1 MTDRRATLRPR
12 LKHLEAE
19 SINWPADFWRDP
31 SAWQALGVLLEAG
44 GPGAMRAAAELA
56 ASTPDDGALADLLA
70 VALPRTAHEIDLTP
84 RRVRWA
90 REALNRKAPAW
101 RASPWWSEPS
111 TVVHAAAWLA
121 SLALVAEH
129 GLDRIDDENVT
140 PALLAR
146 ALPAGLA
153 GLAELENLL

>member
-31 SAWQALGVLLEAG
+31 SAWQALGTLLEN
-44 GPGAMRAAAELA
+44 GPGAMRAAVSLAEAGDHAGLSQMLELA
-56 ASTPDDGALADLLA
+56 IG
-70 VALPRTAHEIDLTP
+70 RTYHEITLT
-84 RRVRWA
+84 RARLAWA
-90 REALNRKAPAW
+90 REAVTRKSEAW
-101 RASPWWSEPS
+101 RATDWWAQPETIVGASS
-111 TVVHAAAWLA
+111 WLA

-129 GLDRIDDENVT
+129 GLDRIDDLHVT

-146 ALPAGLA
+146 VLPAGLA
-153 GLAELENLL
+153 EKLRDLENLP